1 MPVSPACC
9 IFWLQHTY
17 SSIVHILR
25 LFLLIVGAM
34 SVTDFTNLINV
45 DVDDPHVL
53 DAAVMNYFTHTE
65 IAIIILFHS
74 ALFS

>member
-1 MPVSPACC
+1 MLVA
-9 IFWLQHTY
+9 TY
-17 SSIVHILR
+17 PSVVHILQ

-53 DAAVMNYFTHTE
+53 
-65 IAIIILFHS
+65 S
-74 ALFS
+74 K